1 MLRSEVWLLIV
12 FFQQVLN
19 GVILGGNYALI
30 ALGLTMIF
38 GILEIINFA
47 HGEIYMIGAFMTLF
61 LSSLAGLPL
70 LLALPISMAVV
81 AILGLI
87 IERIIFRPIVGKPMI
102 NGMLLSFGLSVF
114 LMNLCLLLFKSDPR
128 SLDSGYAHVNL
139 RFLGLQITLE
149 RLLVIVVAIVL
160 VGFLYLL
167 IRYTKIGTA
176 MRAVAEDRE
185 AAQAVG
191 VNIGRIYSLTFAI
204 GCALASAAGSMV
216 GAIFFVS
223 PTMGWTPAIKSFVV
237 VILGG
242 FGNITGAILAS
253 LILGF
258 IESFGS
264 GYISYAYK
272 DAYAF
277 ILLLLAF
284 LLKPEGL
291 LGGRK

>member
-1 MLRSEVWLLIV
+1 MFTV
-12 FFQQVLN
+12 FFQQILN
-19 GVILGGNYALI
+19 GLVLGGSYALM

-38 GILEIINFA
+38 GILEVINFA

-61 LSSLAGLPL
+61 FTTLLGIPF
-70 LLALPISMAVV
+70 LLAIPISMVVV
-81 AILGLI
+81 ALLGLMI
-87 IERIIFRPIVGKPMI
+87 QRVVFRPIIGKPMI
-102 NGMLLSFGLSVF
+102 NGMLISFGLSVF
-114 LMNLCLLLFKSDPR
+114 LMNLSILLFKADPR
-128 SLDSGYAHVNL
+128 SLESGYAHVNI

-149 RLLVIVVAIVL
+149 RLLAIIVAIIL
-160 VGFLYLL
+160 VSLLYLF
-167 IRYTKIGTA
+167 IQRTKIGIA

-191 VNIGRIYSLTFAI
+191 VNIARIHLVTFAI
-204 GCALASAAGSMV
+204 GCALAASAGSIA

-223 PTMGWTPAIKSFVV
+223 PIMGWTPAIKSFVV

-242 FGNITGAILAS
+242 FGNVTGAILAS
-253 LILGF
+253 LILG
-258 IESFGS
+258 IVESFGG

-277 ILLLLAF
+277 VILLLAF

-291 LGGRK
+291 LGGSK

>member
-1 MLRSEVWLLIV
+1 MLTV
-12 FFQQVLN
+12 FLQQILN
-19 GVILGGNYALI
+19 GLVLGSNYALM

-47 HGEIYMIGAFMTLF
+47 HGEIYMIGAFTALYFTTF
-61 LSSLAGLPL
+61 LGVPF
-70 LLALPISMAVV
+70 LLAIPISMVGA
-81 AILGLI
+81 ALLGLMI
-87 IERIIFRPIVGKPMI
+87 QRVVFRPIIGKPMI

-114 LMNLCLLLFKSDPR
+114 LMNLSILLFKADPR
-128 SLDSGYAHVNL
+128 SLESGYAHANVQ
-139 RFLGLQITLE
+139 FFGLQITLE
-149 RLLVIVVAIVL
+149 RLIAIIVAVIFVS
-160 VGFLYLL
+160 FLYL
-167 IRYTKIGTA
+167 IIQWTKVGRA

-191 VNIGRIYSLTFAI
+191 INIARIHLLTFAI
-204 GCALASAAGSMV
+204 GCALAASAGSV
-216 GAIFFVS
+216 TGAIFFVS
-223 PTMGWTPAIKSFVV
+223 PIMGWAPAIKSFVV

-253 LILGF
+253 FILG
-258 IESFGS
+258 ISESLGS

-277 ILLLLAF
+277 VILLLAF

-291 LGGRK
+291 LGGSK

>member
-1 MLRSEVWLLIV
+1 MRTV

-19 GVILGGNYALI
+19 GIVLGGSYALI
-30 ALGLTMIF
+30 ALGLTLIF
-38 GILEIINFA
+38 GILEVINFA

-61 LSSLAGLPL
+61 LSTLCGIPF
-70 LLALPISMAVV
+70 LLAIPISMGVV
-81 AILGLI
+81 AILGLM
-87 IERIIFRPIVGKPMI
+87 IERAVFRPIIGKPMI

-114 LMNLCLLLFKSDPR
+114 LMNLALLLFKADPR
-128 SLDSGYAHVNL
+128 SLDSGYSHIHI
-139 RFLGLQITLE
+139 RFLGLQITLD
-149 RLLVIVVAIVL
+149 RLLAIIVAITL
-160 VGFLYLL
+160 VGLLYLF
-167 IRYTKIGTA
+167 IQRTKIGTA

-191 VNIGRIYSLTFAI
+191 VNIARIYSLTFAI
-204 GCALASAAGSMV
+204 GCALAAAAGSMV

-223 PTMGWTPAIKSFVV
+223 PTMGWTPVMKSFVV

-242 FGNITGAILAS
+242 FGSLTGAVLAS
-253 LILGF
+253 LILGLV
-258 IESFGS
+258 ESFGG

-291 LGGRK
+291 LGGSE